1 MRRWILIF
9 SICLLQ
15 GCVDGD
21 TDRMVEGVK
30 ASEEVPDGLSQSDW
44 AGIRKAHRADR
55 HRFVPLAGEAGVW
68 QARNPGQGFVGLTPI
83 RLQL

>member
-21 TDRMVEGVK
+21 TDHMVEGVK

-44 AGIRKAHRADR
+44 AGIRKAYTASR
-55 HRFVPLAGEAGVW
+55 HRVGQSPRL
-68 QARNPGQGFVGLTPI
+68 PGPTKKI
-83 RLQL
+83 RRPPNTKPSMR